1 MSSAGVSFVQAEQVV
16 GRVVGVGLDGHHR
29 QAAVQRGLAQ
39 LEDAR
44 VRREVAAQQQS
55 GELLAIERGQAGG
68 EDDVV
73 AVARGHHQHAGAQ
86 QLHGVGHGAG
96 AEHDLVHAAL
106 VGLAGV
112 EHLGAEQFGD
122 VTGAQGVEFLG
133 ERDGAEQLEVGAAQ
147 QRQVLLEA
155 VDESRQAF
163 LGLDLV
169 EDHAEHL
176 GILGAAVQLGLNL
189 DALGQTLE
197 AVAALGR
204 DEDDLGVQALGE
216 LGVDA
221 LGVVGLAGRHH
232 AFDDDHVLAHSD
244 LLEAADHVLEQQVDL
259 AIGELALHLFQRQR
273 FGRGQVQRALD
284 EDAGALAAL
293 VDREGLGDRRR
304 NRPSARRFPAR
315 GSGRG

>member
-1 MSSAGVSFVQAEQVV
+1 M
-16 GRVVGVGLDGHHR
+16 
-29 QAAVQRGLAQ
+29 
-39 LEDAR
+39 
-44 VRREVAAQQQS
+44 
-55 GELLAIERGQAGG
+55 
-68 EDDVV
+68 
-73 AVARGHHQHAGAQ
+73 
-86 QLHGVGHGAG
+86 HGVGHGAG

-163 LGLDLV
+163 FGLDLV
-169 EDHAEHL
+169 EDDTQHL
-176 GILGAAVQLGLNL
+176 GVLRAAVQLGLNL

-232 AFDDDHVLAHSD
+232 AFDDDHVLAD
-244 LLEAADHVLEQQVDL
+244 GNFLVAADDVFEQQVDL

-273 FGRGQVQRALD
+273 LGRGQVQGTLD
-284 EDAGALAAL
+284 QDAGALTAL
-293 VDREGLGDRRR
+293 IDREGLGDRLEETDLQSGVFQGA
-304 NRPSARRFPAR
+304 NQAEAD
-315 GSGRG
+315 GIEAAAETGRG